1 MQMDLSYATIPVF
14 VGQYRRR
21 YREVQL
27 AYLVSDNK
35 NPTNH
40 PVYSVQEDFG
50 SCMLHL
56 NDDNIGILQVG
67 TKHAVHPK
75 MRDQYYLW

>member
-1 MQMDLSYATIPVF
+1 MVLSYSTIPLF
-14 VGQYRRR
+14 GGEYIRL

-40 PVYSVQEDFG
+40 PIYSAQEDFG

-56 NDDNIGILQVG
+56 NDDNTCILQVEK
-67 TKHAVHPK
+67 KHTTQPK
-75 MRDQYYLW
+75 PERS